1 MACPFFLP
9 SNPLSGALPVAAP
22 LGDLYAGTC
31 AEAPDAE
38 IDDAILRRCC
48 NTGYARAECP
58 RAARAEVDAARFL
71 IRSDRDGIV
80 EVAWAQERDH
90 HPFDVGTK
98 LYSPELAASP
108 APLDR
113 QIAAYATCYLR
124 QKGGSPHLSGV

>member
-22 LGDLYAGTC
+22 LGDLHAGTC
-31 AEAPDAE
+31 VEAPDAA

-71 IRSDRDGIV
+71 IRSDRNGMV

-90 HPFDVGTK
+90 HPSGVGTR
-98 LYSPELAASP
+98 LYSPELAAST

-113 QIAAYATCYLR
+113 QIAAFATCYLR
-124 QKGGSPHLSGV
+124 QKRRLQHL